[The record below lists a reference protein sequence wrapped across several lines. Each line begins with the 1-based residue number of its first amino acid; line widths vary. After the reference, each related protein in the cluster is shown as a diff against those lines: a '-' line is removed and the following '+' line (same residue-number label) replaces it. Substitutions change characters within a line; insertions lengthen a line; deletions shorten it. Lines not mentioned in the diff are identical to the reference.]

1 LNRDRTR
8 SRSIAL
14 LHRLVVVLSKN
25 IALHLI
31 LCDRRSLGKKMT
43 MRTVILLLLGIWS
56 AHALVESERQE
67 EYKARNYT
75 WPIPEMVPETPGWRR
90 LMQRRFR
97 QIEAMEGTG
106 QRCTFTDNMC
116 V

>member
-1 LNRDRTR
+1 
-8 SRSIAL
+8 
-14 LHRLVVVLSKN
+14 
-25 IALHLI
+25 
-31 LCDRRSLGKKMT
+31 MT
-43 MRTVILLLLGIWS
+43 MRTIVMLLLGIWS

-90 LMQRRFR
+90 LMERRFR

-106 QRCTFTDNMC
+106 QRCTFTTIMC
-116 V
+116 GVRV